1 MIHVH
6 KNWYIDADRHC
17 YCLFKQEKVANKK
30 TGELELRQYN
40 KSYHSTV
47 SSCLQAFIRLQHRN
61 LTSSK
66 DIELNEAIKKFEKLE
81 TFVLNSARGTV
92 I

>member
-6 KNWYIDADRHC
+6 KNWYIDADRYC
-17 YCLFKQEKVANKK
+17 YCLFKQEEVEDKK
-30 TGELELRQYN
+30 TGELKSIQKH

-47 SSCLQAFIRLQHRN
+47 SSCLQSFVRAHHRR

-66 DIELNEAIKKFEKLE
+66 SMELDEAIEQFKKLE
-81 TFVLNSARGTV
+81 SFVLKTSGGTE